1 MKSFQPAW
9 AACHLPV
16 HFGNCV
22 RSSEFAVT
30 SYKVSHL
37 DSSRRPV
44 CLVNLPRAS
53 YSDEDE
59 AWRSFLENPLTVASK
74 AMLSIS
80 GDEDSAAALSLLYD
94 YYKVDCCCRVI
105 TPFIRVPL
113 HDIHNQNTLEKPD
126 LAMASLRTVP
136 LNLLSQ
142 WSVPGWD
149 KSSDPAGDTAPHY
162 AVSPEGRGAFPSH
175 RGQSDAMAFSHQPS
189 HSFGHF
195 SARAQGP
202 TINSIHAESTRM
214 SSAEVQH
221 EHGQFEYTLEAPRSI
236 RQKNGNCLMSYLNKG
251 HFYPITLRR
260 INDRKAARQQG
271 TMVRSVVMLVFGE
284 EKCVE
289 DQLKYWKFWHS
300 RQPTAKQRCID
311 IADYKGSFNMI
322 TCIEEISFNA
332 VSFTWNTND
341 EPQIYVSVNCLST
354 DFSSQKGVKGLPIN
368 LQIDTYSCGSHGD
381 QVLIHRACCKVK
393 VFCDKGAE
401 RKIRDEERKMS
412 RRKGKSQDSHAAG
425 KAKAAGKDAL
435 LQSHVY
441 ATPFEP
447 VSDLVTQPVLFIPDV
462 QFPGSQKY
470 VSGFNTP
477 ARERTLMSS
486 VTLQNGCT
494 PLTKLSV
501 SRCLA
506 AVLLYVRREADEVF
520 DALMLRT
527 PTLAGLLQAI
537 SDKYNLPS
545 EKICRIY
552 KRCKK
557 GILVNMDDVMVKHY
571 TNEDTFQI
579 DFTEQG
585 GLLTLTLTEI

>member
-1 MKSFQPAW
+1 MTQEI
-9 AACHLPV
+9 
-16 HFGNCV
+16 GRE
-22 RSSEFAVT
+22 RSPLI
-30 SYKVSHL
+30 HQ
-37 DSSRRPV
+37 
-44 CLVNLPRAS
+44 VNLPRAS

-94 YYKVDCCCRVI
+94 YYKVPREKKV
-105 TPFIRVPL
+105 TPIKTEAESPPSEMEPS
-113 HDIHNQNTLEKPD
+113 TLEKPD

-214 SSAEVQH
+214 SSAEDLHVTSATSGSYSGSSKM
-221 EHGQFEYTLEAPRSI
+221 ESGQFEYTLEAPRSI

-470 VSGFNTP
+470 MLSEDDGVNGVAVRRSPYSAEEEFGCSP
-477 ARERTLMSS
+477 DKRARRDGAER
-486 VTLQNGCT
+486 
-494 PLTKLSV
+494 
-501 SRCLA
+501 
-506 AVLLYVRREADEVF
+506 VLLYVRREADEVF